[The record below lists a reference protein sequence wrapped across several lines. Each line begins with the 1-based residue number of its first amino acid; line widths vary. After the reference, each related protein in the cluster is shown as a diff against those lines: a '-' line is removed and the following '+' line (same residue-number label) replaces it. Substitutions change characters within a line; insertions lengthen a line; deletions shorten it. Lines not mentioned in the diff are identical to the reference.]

1 MDSQKNQDFPAA
13 TRPHILRMDHPAV
26 QTPSKAL
33 PDGAITGNGDLTAI
47 LAGAAD
53 RVHIYI
59 GKADFWNADCR
70 AYAEHRGGLAPV
82 GLAELLLPHLAYAAY
97 HVEQDLDHARITL
110 RLNEGKLWAELK
122 IIVCAT
128 ENTVLLE
135 LKHAHPMTSSSLSLL
150 PLTDSDAIAE
160 CGSEGDVLF
169 SLRGFDG
176 TACRFASYGVCAMR
190 QIERSISEGTERILW
205 AISVCTQAIERAA
218 DIDSARYKQLLSAHS
233 AHWEQFWSKSGV
245 SLPDEDIE
253 TCWYAGLYAVAC
265 CAGNKKFPPGLWGVY
280 PTSDGLG
287 WYSDYHLNY
296 NYEAPFYA
304 LASSNHPEL
313 LECYMAPF
321 KDFLPTARRY
331 AEEYLGIRGAYFP
344 EHRSIGT

>member
-1 MDSQKNQDFPAA
+1 MKGKNSMDSQKNQDFPAA
-13 TRPHILRMDHPAV
+13 TRPHILLMDHPAV

-190 QIERSISEGTERILW
+190 QIERSISKGTERILW
-205 AISVCTQAIERAA
+205 AISVCTNH
-218 DIDSARYKQLLSAHS
+218 DSARVINNCFRRTVRTGNNSGQNPAFHCRMKTLKRAGMLGFTLLLA
-233 AHWEQFWSKSGV
+233 AR
-245 SLPDEDIE
+245 E
-253 TCWYAGLYAVAC
+253 TKNSHQGCGAFIPLQTGWAGIA
-265 CAGNKKFPPGLWGVY
+265 
-280 PTSDGLG
+280 
-287 WYSDYHLNY
+287 
-296 NYEAPFYA
+296 
-304 LASSNHPEL
+304 
-313 LECYMAPF
+313 
-321 KDFLPTARRY
+321 
-331 AEEYLGIRGAYFP
+331 I
-344 EHRSIGT
+344 II